1 MKTEFLTINR
11 YERTCLQVK
20 ILLFMGLTRG
30 VTSSSTGEGRRSA
43 LESAPWFKSLGARK
57 FDSSL
62 RHACV
67 YYICYSFNRFFG
79 SWLSV
84 RTDICDKASEEVM
97 NLNYLLFIFFIVII
111 IRVLPVRAGLLL
123 QGRKVAAEHHYN
135 KPF

>member
-1 MKTEFLTINR
+1 MK
-11 YERTCLQVK
+11 RTCWQVK
-20 ILLFMGLTRG
+20 ILLFMGLYSRS
-30 VTSSSTGEGRRSA
+30 TSSSIGEGRRSA

-97 NLNYLLFIFFIVII
+97 N
-111 IRVLPVRAGLLL
+111 
-123 QGRKVAAEHHYN
+123 
-135 KPF
+135 

>member
-11 YERTCLQVK
+11 YERTYLQVK

-43 LESAPWFKSLGARK
+43 VESAPWFKASEQG
-57 FDSSL
+57 SSIL
-62 RHACV
+62 PFATRV
-67 YYICYSFNRFFG
+67 FIIFVIISDIQFS

-97 NLNYLLFIFFIVII
+97 NLNYLLFIFYSYYYQS
-111 IRVLPVRAGLLL
+111 PACEGRAFLFTRAQSGSGTPL
-123 QGRKVAAEHHYN
+123 Q
-135 KPF
+135 

>member
-11 YERTCLQVK
+11 YERTYLQVK

-43 LESAPWFKSLGARK
+43 VESAPWFKASEQG
-57 FDSSL
+57 SSIL
-62 RHACV
+62 PFATRV
-67 YYICYSFNRFFG
+67 FIIFVIISDIQFS

-84 RTDICDKASEEVM
+84 RTDIYDKASEEVM

-123 QGRKVAAEHHYN
+123 QGCKVAAEHHYN

>member
-11 YERTCLQVK
+11 YERTYLQVK

>member
-43 LESAPWFKSLGARK
+43 VESAPWFKASEQG
-57 FDSSL
+57 SSIL
-62 RHACV
+62 PFATRV
-67 YYICYSFNRFFG
+67 FIIFVIISEIQFS

-97 NLNYLLFIFFIVII
+97 N
-111 IRVLPVRAGLLL
+111 
-123 QGRKVAAEHHYN
+123 
-135 KPF
+135 